1 MPFCHCTMWSFFKG
15 NGRCKPSVDPPRY
28 FSISSDGQ
36 RLKTTAWAPNLNRGS
51 HWGWKA
57 QSFWNFFSPW
67 LSSSVSCF
75 SPRQEELLISG
86 ALIVRRKQTKVR
98 DRETNMWLAQEQHR
112 GVILNERT
120 LLGPASGDKLAAF
133 IQQNCCTYAPL
144 HH

>member
-1 MPFCHCTMWSFFKG
+1 MPFCHCAMWSFFKG

-51 HWGWKA
+51 HRGWKA

-86 ALIVRRKQTKVR
+86 ALIVRRKQSKVR
-98 DRETNMWLAQEQHR
+98 ETCDSHKNNTVESFWMKGHFWDLPQVTNWQHSS
-112 GVILNERT
+112 NRT
-120 LLGPASGDKLAAF
+120 AAH
-133 IQQNCCTYAPL
+133 T
-144 HH
+144 HHYTISNT